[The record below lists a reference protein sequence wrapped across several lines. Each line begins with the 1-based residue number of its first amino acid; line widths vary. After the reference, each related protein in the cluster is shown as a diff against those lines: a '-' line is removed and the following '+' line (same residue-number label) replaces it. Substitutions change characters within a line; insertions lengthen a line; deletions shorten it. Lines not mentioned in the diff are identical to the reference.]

1 MSQGSFVRPPRIA
14 SWLVDLFTPSEQAES
29 IVGDLLEEFSEVAAK
44 SGVASARRWY
54 WRQSVESIAH
64 LIGTGFRVAPW
75 TIAGAVVV
83 GILLRRFGSGLT
95 EHAIEAFFDRYPIFA
110 HHHWHVYVFC
120 VTHGILIGSLI
131 EAMLIGCIVATAA
144 KGREMV
150 ATMTLTVLLVALIGV
165 CSVTDDISIGRLIE
179 SMLIGC
185 IVAMAAKGREMVATM
200 TLTVLLAAL
209 NGVNLV
215 QLARHWPELHRFLLP
230 ILVFILGDL
239 IMIVA
244 GGGIVR
250 KSRSTAGRRPS
261 SA

>member
-1 MSQGSFVRPPRIA
+1 VISQGSFVRPPRIA

-29 IVGDLLEEFSEVAAK
+29 IAGDLLEEFSEVASK
-44 SGVASARRWY
+44 SGIASARRWY

-83 GILLRRFGSGLT
+83 GFLLRRFGSGLT
-95 EHAIEAFFDRYPIFA
+95 EHAIEAYFNWYPIFA

-120 VTHGILIGSLI
+120 VTHGILIGS
-131 EAMLIGCIVATAA
+131 
-144 KGREMV
+144 
-150 ATMTLTVLLVALIGV
+150 
-165 CSVTDDISIGRLIE
+165 LIE

-215 QLARHWPELHRFLLP
+215 QLARHWPEVHRFLLP
-230 ILVFILGDL
+230 ILGFILGDS